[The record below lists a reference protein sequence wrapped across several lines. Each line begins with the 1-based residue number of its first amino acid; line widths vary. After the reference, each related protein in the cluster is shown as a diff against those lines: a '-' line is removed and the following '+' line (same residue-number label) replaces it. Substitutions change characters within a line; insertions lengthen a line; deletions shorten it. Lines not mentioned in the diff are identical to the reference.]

1 MNTEMSRCRIIA
13 LILSLCHC
21 LAASGQSTEC
31 ASLFLSTSP
40 LRARIAIDDSFLE
53 QSSPVF
59 IKTITPGRH
68 TITVVKKN
76 FEPFSRELDFSA
88 GEIKTMH
95 IDLEKQT
102 FDTSFPSERVV
113 IRPKIQPQAAK
124 NYSFPQ
130 GRYAYRIDGG
140 ELHVAPVFPDN
151 GLLAALNISIPIC
164 VTLSALLTIND
175 LLAPPES
182 GLPLSPTT
190 FSVYGIT
197 TAVIGA
203 DVALH
208 IKKRRYLENVG
219 KEIQSSATACHL
231 ASEYY
236 EKGEEALSQNEVNVA
251 LDHYTWIIRNCS
263 ESLYFPYSLYKIAR
277 IHQIQGESKLALQ
290 EFELIITQYPLPDL
304 YDKSLKALA
313 DLNFVAGNYHKSL
326 ELLDSMTYLDPLY
339 SREQIEQYRNLIR
352 EQL

>member
-1 MNTEMSRCRIIA
+1 MSRCRIIV
-13 LILSLCHC
+13 LILSLCHS
-21 LAASGQSTEC
+21 LSASAQSTEH

-59 IKTITPGRH
+59 LQTITPGRH
-68 TITVVKKN
+68 IITVVKKN
-76 FEPFSRELDFSA
+76 YEPFSRELDFSA

-113 IRPKIQPQAAK
+113 IHPMIQSQAAEA
-124 NYSFPQ
+124 YSLPH

-140 ELHVAPVFPDN
+140 ELHVTPVFPDN
-151 GLLAALNISIPIC
+151 DLLTAMNISIPIC

-175 LLAPPES
+175 LLAPAES

-197 TAVIGA
+197 AAVIGT

-219 KEIQSSATACHL
+219 KEIQSSEMAYHL

-236 EKGEEALSQNEVNVA
+236 EKGQKALSQNEANVA
-251 LDHYTWIIRNCS
+251 LDHFTWIIRNCS

-277 IHQIQGESKLALQ
+277 IHQIQGDSKLALQ
-290 EFELIITQYPLPDL
+290 ELELLITQYPLPDL

-313 DLNFVAGNYHKSL
+313 DLNFAAGNYHKSL
-326 ELLDSMTYLDPLY
+326 ELLDSMVYLDPLY
-339 SREQIEQYRNLIR
+339 NREQMEQYRSLIL